1 MQQNWKGL
9 AGPGTVGLEVVLS
22 IAAGLFGGR
31 WLDGRFDTSPWLT
44 LIGLAYGLAAA
55 GRAIYRALK
64 QANRELDELDRK
76 EREERKQFDDDPNGK
91 Q

>member
-22 IAAGLFGGR
+22 VAVGLLGGA
-31 WLDGRFDTSPWLT
+31 WLDQKFATKPWLT
-44 LIGLAYGLAAA
+44 VIGLGYGLAAA

-64 QANRELDELDRK
+64 TANRELERLEQAEREDRK
-76 EREERKQFDDDPNGK
+76 KFDDAK
-91 Q
+91 RAE